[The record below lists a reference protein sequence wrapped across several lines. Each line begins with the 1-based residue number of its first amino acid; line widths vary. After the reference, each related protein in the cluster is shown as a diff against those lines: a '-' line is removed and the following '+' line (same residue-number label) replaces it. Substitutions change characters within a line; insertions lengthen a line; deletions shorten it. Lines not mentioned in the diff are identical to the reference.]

1 MTVNYDLYQQ
11 LKSKLHL
18 SDTDAK
24 ELADAITNANSEEY
38 KSNIKNDFERLEE
51 RINMKFENLEQRFT
65 GLLQALDQKV
75 SAQAEGLDK
84 KFNTQMEALEHKI
97 ENKFKSHIYTVGLIQ
112 FLLIVGSIIGIMSFM
127 LSHIKG

>member
-1 MTVNYDLYQQ
+1 MTVNYELYQQ

-51 RINMKFENLEQRFT
+51 RMSMKFENIEQKFT
-65 GLLQALDQKV
+65 GQLQALDQKF
-75 SAQAEGLDK
+75 S
-84 KFNTQMEALEHKI
+84 TQLESLEHKL
-97 ENKFKSHIYTVGLIQ
+97 ESKFRSHIYTVGLIQ